1 MRIQRGKIR
10 SSVLDTEG
18 EGCLLHKPR
27 GRKGCAQACTQT
39 GASEQPA
46 GHLNPDPI
54 PLIPLRP
61 TPSIIPGFLGL
72 QPGRTDPGPGKV
84 AFPQAPG
91 LSASRQ
97 CHSNNPLPPMQARRA
112 ASMCVWGW
120 NPAGYRGLLYTHCKP
135 TLIPGAGRP
144 CCQPLHFG
152 CPGGNPGK

>member
-72 QPGRTDPGPGKV
+72 QHGRTDPGPGKV
-84 AFPQAPG
+84 AFPQAQHPG
-91 LSASRQ
+91 NVTRIIPCLQ
-97 CHSNNPLPPMQARRA
+97 CKL
-112 ASMCVWGW
+112 GE
-120 NPAGYRGLLYTHCKP
+120 
-135 TLIPGAGRP
+135 
-144 CCQPLHFG
+144 QPL
-152 CPGGNPGK
+152 CVCGGGTLQATGACYIPTANQP